1 MKNSLFLALGLCTA
15 IAFTSCKSQESAYRQ
30 AYEKAKQQE
39 STMTETTTVMVQPV
53 QQEEVKVTPVTPSN
67 QTVDA
72 DVRTIDAGME
82 VVSGSPLK
90 TYSVVVGSF
99 SLKANAEGL
108 YNKLRNQG
116 YDARLLRTN
125 ETIRGI
131 NPWYRVV
138 GSSYDDKSQ
147 AVQSR
152 TELRGTYSDA
162 WLLLRK

>member
-1 MKNSLFLALGLCTA
+1 MKNSFFFALSMCAVVALTA
-15 IAFTSCKSQESAYRQ
+15 CKSQESAYRQ

-39 STMTETTTVMVQPV
+39 TVAETTPVVVAPV
-53 QQEEVKVTPVTPSN
+53 QQDEVKVTPVTPAP

-82 VVSGSPLK
+82 VISGSPLK
-90 TYSVVVGSF
+90 TYSVVCGSF
-99 SLKANAEGL
+99 SLKSNAEGL

-138 GSSYDDKSQ
+138 GSSYDDKGQ

-152 TELRGTYSDA
+152 TELRGTYNDA
-162 WLLLRK
+162 WLLLKR